1 MHIPK
6 KLNISSIAGMIEG
19 IHEIFSL
26 IEQNLDTYSR
36 NLNDSKQIDSCGI
49 YIHQLNGL
57 FKMLELNNITVITEK
72 AEQLIAT
79 ADKQNDF
86 GTESLDVIKRTMRA
100 LLNYLDEL
108 VNGAEEN
115 PLRLFPVYRD
125 LMQLL
130 GHQQVSEIDL
140 FYPSLTANPPLK
152 PELVNT
158 DASQLKTLAK
168 QARAE
173 YQTGLVQWLKKTD
186 SNNNLKKMHN
196 ATNQIEQFPGPTE
209 QRAFWWVATG
219 FLEGL
224 LSQEESNIELSSRRL
239 CGKIEQ
245 VLRHFSADSLQD
257 LSQLTR
263 ELLYQ
268 IAMHYPSST
277 SEQIAAIRDAY
288 ILPRI
293 TESSSTDLPSAES
306 QQFSLQTMR
315 ETLKQTNENWQ
326 AFCSGEHD
334 DFAPFVDSMAQ
345 LRDQSMCIP
354 IPCMPLQQ
362 LIESINNA
370 ARSLQALHA
379 DPSEIN
385 EAATME
391 IATALLHLE
400 SITENFNRLPDDL
413 SKQIEAISTRLSK
426 IAKADG
432 MLDEPQTATSLG
444 EIKNPALKNITQIQ
458 TVQEILINL
467 RQIEETVEQF
477 LQTPAER
484 TSLSELTS
492 LFKQTSGVLSMLDL
506 HRANHLLNLCHNLLK
521 EFSDPDYGLLQD
533 EQKLFVDGLSSLS
546 FFLEAFKI
554 DQSIS
559 NRVIESAIA
568 ILENAAKQSVRP
580 TSPTIDSLDI
590 ESDFAEKDTIETAVS
605 PDEFAEPKTKIDTG
619 VDSELLSIFLEEAD
633 EILVEIA
640 GHIQNCQSNTS
651 DLESLTDIRRGFHTL
666 KGSGR
671 MVKLEFLSEA
681 AWIMERTLSNWLNEK
696 KQVSGELIDLM
707 AYAHQAFI
715 GWCNSLKTSGKAEI
729 QLEKLRE
736 RISQLTEYDKKEQS
750 ASPGSIPT
758 DQSDDTA
765 PPKIAIAIGS
775 ISIPADLFEIFVI
788 ESKQHLAT
796 LNQEL
801 KTLLTAHPARISQP
815 LTLAAHTLASTSRA
829 LELGF
834 IADLSSKLEEWLS
847 QLKETNTQIE
857 ESDTQ
862 LIQNCILQLDEL
874 LYKVHQQEFP
884 DETDLQLAQ
893 LLSQEITKHQKQN
906 RKQIETIHLSE
917 PINLSEYRVK
927 KVPPFI
933 QQNEITSGNAQEEI
947 SSDTLDNIS
956 TELRHV
962 FLEEAKDTI
971 PQISAKLRAWRI
983 LPQND
988 EIHISMLRL
997 LHTLKGSA
1005 HMVGA
1010 QQLGELIHTM
1020 EGEVEQA
1027 FNNPVVPI
1035 SSIEKV
1041 EYDFDQLCERIEQL
1055 QAEEVNTETAVTVNI
1070 VDISDATDTAI
1081 ADSSIATSSGTHEFN
1096 SSSTPALPALS
1107 EAKTEE
1113 TPQFG
1118 NVLRVNAELIDRL
1131 VNESGE
1137 ASIIRTKIE
1146 TQLNSFKQS
1155 LQDLTESIDR
1165 LHGQLREIEIQ
1176 ADTQI
1181 QSHIALQ
1188 QTSEQFFDPLELD
1201 RFTRFQELTRLM
1213 AESIDDV
1220 MTVQKN
1226 LSSTHNAATE
1236 TVAQQAAINH
1246 QLQQE
1251 LIRIRTV
1258 PFGNISER
1266 YYRVTRKTA
1275 NDLGKKVNLTIQ
1287 GEEIEIDRSVLE
1299 KMSASLEHILRNAI
1313 AHGIEKSDQRTRSGK
1328 QETGQIKIDLY
1339 QEGNEIIITV
1349 SDDGSGLDLENIR
1362 KEAIKLNLINENEN
1376 LDDDQIAALI
1386 FSPGLTTHSQVTDTA
1401 GRGIGMDIVQNDIS
1415 GLGGQITVSS
1425 KKNKGTVFHIQ
1436 LPLTLAVA
1444 QSFLVSA
1451 GNQIFAIP
1459 TPIVAH
1465 VQELNPDALQSAYQD
1480 QQIHFDDETY
1490 PFTYLSFFLGQLE
1503 QRPETKRHNHT
1514 LLLHNGDLRL
1524 AVHVDELIGNREVIV
1539 KNTGPQIMHAPGVEG
1554 ATVTGEG
1561 KPVLILNLLKL
1572 LQRPDVQQILK
1583 TPVSEII
1590 TTSPEKQEST
1600 ATILVV
1606 DDSLTVRKVTSRLLE
1621 QEGYEVF
1628 TAKQGQEAV
1637 EIISLI
1643 KPDIILSDL
1652 EMPKMNGFELIQNI
1666 RNNPETAHIPI
1677 IIITSRTA
1685 DKHRQMAKQLGAN
1698 EFLGKPYKEGDLLSH
1713 ILRYVSKQA

>member
-1 MHIPK
+1 MNTQK
-6 KLNISSIAGMIEG
+6 KLNISSIAGMKEG
-19 IHEIFSL
+19 IHEISSL
-26 IEQNLDTYSR
+26 IEQNLDAYSQ
-36 NLNDSKQIDSCGI
+36 NLNDDKQIDSCRI

-57 FKMLELNNITVITEK
+57 FVMLELNNITVITDK
-72 AEQLIAT
+72 IEQLIAT

-86 GTESLDVIKRTMRA
+86 GQAGIDVIKRTMNA

-130 GHQQVSEIDL
+130 GHQQVSEVDL
-140 FYPSLTANPPLK
+140 FYPGLTANPPLK
-152 PELVNT
+152 PELADT
-158 DASQLKTLAK
+158 DASQLKALAK
-168 QARAE
+168 SARAA
-173 YQTGLVQWLKKTD
+173 YQTGLVQWLKNTA
-186 SNNNLKKMHN
+186 SNDNLKRMH
-196 ATNQIEQFPGPTE
+196 AAINQVAQFPGPPE
-209 QRAFWWVATG
+209 QRVFWWVATG

-224 LSQEESNIELSSRRL
+224 LSQESNIELSSRRL

-245 VLRHFSADSLQD
+245 ALRHFAEGSLQD
-257 LSQLTR
+257 ISQLTR

-268 IAMHYPSST
+268 IMQHYPSST
-277 SEQIAAIRDAY
+277 SEQIAAIRNAY
-288 ILPRI
+288 ALAPM
-293 TESSSTDLPSAES
+293 TEASSSDLTYTES
-306 QQFSLQTMR
+306 QQFSLQAMH
-315 ETLKQTNENWQ
+315 ETLKQANENWQ
-326 AFCSGEHD
+326 AFCSGEHAG
-334 DFAPFVDSMAQ
+334 FASFVDSMAQ
-345 LRDQSMCIP
+345 LREQSMH

-362 LIESINNA
+362 LIESINYA
-370 ARSLQALHA
+370 AGSLQALHA
-379 DPSEIN
+379 HPSEIN
-385 EAATME
+385 EGATME

-413 SKQIEAISTRLSK
+413 SKQVETISTRLSK
-426 IAKADG
+426 ITEADG
-432 MLDEPQTATSLG
+432 ILDEPQTATSLD
-444 EIKNPALKNITQIQ
+444 EIKNPALKNKSQIQ

-467 RQIEETVEQF
+467 RQIEETLEQF
-477 LQTPAER
+477 FQTPAER
-484 TSLSELTS
+484 TALSELTP
-492 LFKQTSGVLSMLDL
+492 LFKQTSGVLNILDL
-506 HRANHLLNLCHNLLK
+506 HRADHLLNLCHNLLK
-521 EFSDPDYGLLQD
+521 KFFDPDYGLLQS
-533 EQKLFVDGLSSLS
+533 EQNLLVDGISSLS
-546 FFLEAFKI
+546 FFLEAFKN
-554 DQSIS
+554 DQSTS
-559 NRVIESAIA
+559 YRVIESAIA
-568 ILENAAKQSVRP
+568 VFENAARQTTQP
-580 TSPTIDSLDI
+580 ASPIIDSSDI
-590 ESDFAEKDTIETAVS
+590 ESGFEETDTNETETFTDVY
-605 PDEFAEPKTKIDTG
+605 AEPKIKIDSG

-633 EILVEIA
+633 EILAEIA
-640 GHIQNCQSNTS
+640 ECIQNSQSNNS
-651 DLESLTDIRRGFHTL
+651 DLKSLTNIRRGFHTL

-681 AWIMERTLSNWLNEK
+681 AWLMEKTLNHWLNEK
-696 KQVSGELIDLM
+696 KQTSGELIDFM
-707 AYAHQAFI
+707 VYAHQAFA
-715 GWCNSLKTSGKAEI
+715 GWCSSLKASGKAEI
-729 QLEKLRE
+729 QLDQLLD
-736 RISQLTEYDKKEQS
+736 RINHLTEYDEKEQS
-750 ASPGSIPT
+750 ILPESIPT
-758 DQSDDTA
+758 DQQDDIA
-765 PPKIAIAIGS
+765 PPTAAINIGS
-775 ISIPADLFEIFVI
+775 ISIPADLFEIFVT

-801 KTLLTAHPARISQP
+801 KTLLTTHPAKISQP
-815 LTLAAHTLASTSRA
+815 LTLSTHTLASTSRA
-829 LELGF
+829 LELNF

-847 QLKETNTQIE
+847 QLKEANTQLT

-874 LYKVHQQEFP
+874 LCKVHQQEFP
-884 DETDLQLAQ
+884 DETDLQLVQ
-893 LLSQEITKHQKQN
+893 LLSHEITKRQKQN
-906 RKQIETIHLSE
+906 RKLIETIHLSE

-927 KVPPFI
+927 KTPPFI
-933 QQNEITSGNAQEEI
+933 QQNETSSENAQEEI
-947 SSDTLDNIS
+947 PSDALGNIS
-956 TELRHV
+956 TELRQV

-1005 HMVGA
+1005 HMIGA

-1020 EGEVEQA
+1020 ESEVEQA
-1027 FNNPVVPI
+1027 FNSPVVPI
-1035 SSIEKV
+1035 SSIEKI
-1041 EYDFDQLCERIEQL
+1041 EYEFDQLCERIEQL
-1055 QAEEVNTETAVTVNI
+1055 QTEEVNAETADTVNI
-1070 VDISDATDTAI
+1070 VDISDTTDTAI
-1081 ADSSIATSSGTHEFN
+1081 ADSPIATSPGSPELTD
-1096 SSSTPALPALS
+1096 SSSPALPALS
-1107 EAKTEE
+1107 EVKPEE
-1113 TPQFG
+1113 TLHSS

-1176 ADTQI
+1176 ADTQM
-1181 QSHIALQ
+1181 QSHIVQQ
-1188 QTSEQFFDPLELD
+1188 QTSEQYFDPLELD

-1226 LSSTHNAATE
+1226 LSSTHSAATE
-1236 TVAQQAAINH
+1236 AVAQQATINH

-1266 YYRVTRKTA
+1266 YYRVIRKTA

-1313 AHGIEKSDQRTRSGK
+1313 AHGIEKSDQRIQSGK
-1328 QETGQIKIDLY
+1328 QETGQIKIDLH

-1349 SDDGSGLDLENIR
+1349 SDDGSGLDLESIH

-1386 FSPGLTTHSQVTDTA
+1386 FSPGLTTHNQVTDTA

-1415 GLGGQITVSS
+1415 GLGGHITVSS
-1425 KKNKGTVFHIQ
+1425 EKNNGTVFHIQ

-1451 GNQIFAIP
+1451 GKQIFAIP

-1503 QRPETKRHNHT
+1503 QRPETKRHNHI
-1514 LLLHNGDLRL
+1514 LLLHSGNLRL
-1524 AVHVDELIGNREVIV
+1524 AVHVDELVGNREVIV

-1561 KPVLILNLLKL
+1561 KPVLILNPLKL
-1572 LQRPDVQQILK
+1572 LQRADVQQMLK

-1590 TTSPEKQEST
+1590 TTSPEKHEPK

-1666 RNNPETAHIPI
+1666 RNNPDTAQIPI

-1685 DKHRQMAKQLGAN
+1685 DKHRQMATQLGAN
-1698 EFLGKPYKEGDLLSH
+1698 EFLGKPYKEDDLLGH
-1713 ILRYVSKQA
+1713 ISRYVSKQQA

>member
-1 MHIPK
+1 MNTQK
-6 KLNISSIAGMIEG
+6 TLNISSIAGMKEG

-26 IEQNLDTYSR
+26 IEQNLDAYSQ
-36 NLNDSKQIDSCGI
+36 NPADDKQIDSCRT
-49 YIHQLNGL
+49 YIHQLDGL

-72 AEQLIAT
+72 IEQLIKT
-79 ADKQNDF
+79 AGKQDNDF
-86 GTESLDVIKRTMRA
+86 GSTGIDVIKRTINA

-108 VNGAEEN
+108 INGAEEN
-115 PLRLFPVYRD
+115 PLRLFPVYQD
-125 LMQLL
+125 LMHLL
-130 GHQQVSEIDL
+130 GHQQVSEADL
-140 FYPSLTANPPLK
+140 FYPSLTASPPLK
-152 PELVNT
+152 PELADT
-158 DASQLKTLAK
+158 DALQLKAQAK
-168 QARAE
+168 RARAE
-173 YQTGLVQWLKKTD
+173 YQAGLVQWLKNTT
-186 SNNNLKKMHN
+186 SNDNLKKMH
-196 ATNQIEQFPGPTE
+196 AAICEVAQFPGPTE
-209 QRAFWWVATG
+209 QRVFWWVATG

-224 LSQEESNIELSSRRL
+224 LSQESNVELSSRKL

-245 VLRHFSADSLQD
+245 ALRHFSEGSHQD

-268 IAMHYPSST
+268 IAVYYPSAT
-277 SEQIAAIRDAY
+277 SEQIAAIRNAY
-288 ILPRI
+288 ALPPIR
-293 TESSSTDLPSAES
+293 EASSSDLTFTES
-306 QQFSLQTMR
+306 QQFSLQAMH

-326 AFCSGEHD
+326 AFCSGEHAG
-334 DFAPFVDSMAQ
+334 FASFVDSMDQ
-345 LRDQSMCIP
+345 LHEQSMH

-362 LIESINNA
+362 LIESINHA
-370 ARSLQALHA
+370 TESLQALHA

-400 SITENFNRLPDDL
+400 SITENFSRLPDDL
-413 SKQIEAISTRLSK
+413 PEQVETISTRLSK
-426 IAKADG
+426 IAEADG
-432 MLDEPQTATSLG
+432 MLDEPQTETSLD
-444 EIKNPALKNITQIQ
+444 EIKNPALNKKSQIQ
-458 TVQEILINL
+458 TAQEILVNL
-467 RQIEETVEQF
+467 RQIEETLEQF
-477 LQTPAER
+477 FQTPAER
-484 TSLSELTS
+484 TALSELTP

-506 HRANHLLNLCHNLLK
+506 HRADHLLNLCHNLLRK
-521 EFSDPDYGLLQD
+521 FSDPDYGLLQS
-533 EQKLFVDGLSSLS
+533 EQNLLVDGISSLS
-546 FFLEAFKI
+546 FFLEAFKN
-554 DQSIS
+554 DQSTS
-559 NRVIESAIA
+559 HRVIESAIA
-568 ILENAAKQSVRP
+568 VFENAAKQTTQP
-580 TSPTIDSLDI
+580 ASPIIDSSDT
-590 ESDFAEKDTIETAVS
+590 ESGFEETDANETETFSDVYT
-605 PDEFAEPKTKIDTG
+605 EPKIKIDSG

-633 EILVEIA
+633 EILTEISECV
-640 GHIQNCQSNTS
+640 QNGQSENS
-651 DLESLTDIRRGFHTL
+651 DLKSLANIRRGFHTL

-681 AWIMERTLSNWLNEK
+681 AWIMEKTLNHWLNEK
-696 KQVSGELIDLM
+696 KQVSGELIDLIV
-707 AYAHQAFI
+707 YAHQAFT
-715 GWCNSLKTSGKAEI
+715 GWCSSLKASGKAEI
-729 QLEKLRE
+729 KLDQLLE
-736 RISQLTEYDKKEQS
+736 RINHLTEYDEKEQS
-750 ASPGSIPT
+750 TSPESIPT
-758 DQSDDTA
+758 DQQDDIA
-765 PPKIAIAIGS
+765 PPKAAITIGN

-796 LNQEL
+796 LKQEL
-801 KTLLTAHPARISQP
+801 KTLLTAHPAKISQP
-815 LTLAAHTLASTSRA
+815 LTLSAHTLASTSRA
-829 LELGF
+829 LELNF

-847 QLKETNTQIE
+847 QLKEANTQLT

-874 LYKVHQQEFP
+874 LSKVHQQEFP
-884 DETDLQLAQ
+884 NETDLQLVQ
-893 LLSQEITKHQKQN
+893 LLSHEITKHQKQN
-906 RKQIETIHLSE
+906 RKLTETIHLSE
-917 PINLSEYRVK
+917 PINLNEYRVK
-927 KVPPFI
+927 KTPPFI
-933 QQNEITSGNAQEEI
+933 QQKETSPGNAQEEI
-947 SSDTLDNIS
+947 PSDTLDNIS
-956 TELRHV
+956 TELRQV

-1005 HMVGA
+1005 HMIGA

-1020 EGEVEQA
+1020 ESEVEQA
-1027 FNNPVVPI
+1027 FNSPVVPI

-1041 EYDFDQLCERIEQL
+1041 EHEFDQLCERIEQL
-1055 QAEEVNTETAVTVNI
+1055 QTEDVNAETVDTVNI
-1070 VDISDATDTAI
+1070 VDISDATDAAI
-1081 ADSSIATSSGTHEFN
+1081 TDSLIATSPGSPE
-1096 SSSTPALPALS
+1096 STTPVLPVLS
-1107 EAKTEE
+1107 EVKPEE
-1113 TPQFG
+1113 TLHSS

-1176 ADTQI
+1176 ADTQM
-1181 QSHIALQ
+1181 QSHIAQQ

-1226 LSSTHNAATE
+1226 LSSTHSAATE
-1236 TVAQQAAINH
+1236 AVAQQATINH

-1266 YYRVTRKTA
+1266 YYRVIRKTA
-1275 NDLGKKVNLTIQ
+1275 SDLGKKVNLTIQ

-1313 AHGIEKSDQRTRSGK
+1313 AHGIEKSDQRTQSGK
-1328 QETGQIKIDLY
+1328 QETGQIKINLH

-1349 SDDGSGLDLENIR
+1349 SDDGKGLDLENIR

-1386 FSPGLTTHSQVTDTA
+1386 FSPGLTTHNQVTDTA

-1415 GLGGQITVSS
+1415 GLGGHITVSS
-1425 KKNKGTVFHIQ
+1425 EKNNGTVFHIQ

-1451 GNQIFAIP
+1451 GKQIFAIP

-1480 QQIHFDDETY
+1480 QQINFDDETY

-1503 QRPETKRHNHT
+1503 QQPETRRHNHI
-1514 LLLHNGDLRL
+1514 LLLRSGDLRL
-1524 AVHVDELIGNREVIV
+1524 AVHVDELVGNREVIV

-1561 KPVLILNLLKL
+1561 KPVLILNPLKL
-1572 LQRPDVQQILK
+1572 LQRADVQQILK

-1590 TTSPEKQEST
+1590 TTSPEKHEPT

-1652 EMPKMNGFELIQNI
+1652 EMPKMNGFELIENI
-1666 RNNPETAHIPI
+1666 RNNPDTAQIPI

-1685 DKHRQMAKQLGAN
+1685 DKHRQMATQLGAN
-1698 EFLGKPYKEGDLLSH
+1698 EFLGKPYKEDDLLNH
-1713 ILRYVSKQA
+1713 ISRYVSKQQA